1 MTPNRRTATRVAK
14 TTVYVHFP
22 CTMAQHNNAKSGV
35 CRPVCPVIVALIV
48 VQSPKPTPKPNPDPN
63 SKAGARNPKNP
74 TRKAVTNQP
83 KLRQKGW
90 NDRRLLRQCRP
101 QINLQRKLQNWKLCC
116 NYSILTFFPL
126 TQIYG
131 AVHQHQLITHT
142 HTHAHI
148 YWRTYIFNARVEGA
162 SLWTLLG

>member
-83 KLRQKGW
+83 KLRQKGDGMIGGCFA
-90 NDRRLLRQCRP
+90 NVD
-101 QINLQRKLQNWKLCC
+101 RKLIYNVNCKIE
-116 NYSILTFFPL
+116 NYVVI
-126 TQIYG
+126 TQ
-131 AVHQHQLITHT
+131 
-142 HTHAHI
+142 
-148 YWRTYIFNARVEGA
+148 F
-162 SLWTLLG
+162 